1 MNPKRLSGDSL
12 DKPSSLRE
20 QISTALRAALITG
33 EMLPGETYS
42 VPAIAEKFGISATPV
57 REAML
62 DLTKDGI
69 LVALPNK
76 GFQVVATSAE
86 TLRQLTE
93 IRLLHEIRVTVEIAK
108 AITPKQV
115 ARLREVAVAIQEFA
129 QQNDLMNFIEMDRI
143 FHSGILELSGNPML
157 VQVADQFRSRARIHA
172 LPYILESGQLEASAL
187 EHIQLLDAM
196 DRRDLETVAKVMEHH
211 INYTID
217 AVFAMSLVKKAAK

>member
-12 DKPSSLRE
+12 QKPSSLRE

-33 EMLPGETYS
+33 EMQPGETYS

-93 IRLLHEIRVTVEIAK
+93 IRLLLEIRVTVEIAK
-108 AITPKQV
+108 AITPSQI
-115 ARLREVAVAIQEFA
+115 ARLREIATQVQEFA
-129 QQNDLMNFIEMDRI
+129 VVGDLLNFIEHDRV
-143 FHSGILELSGNPML
+143 FHSGILALSGNSML
-157 VQVADQFRSRARIHA
+157 VEVADQFRSRARIHA
-172 LPYILESGQLEASAL
+172 LPFILESGQLENSAF
-187 EHIQLLDAM
+187 EHIQILDAM
-196 DRRDLETVAKVMEHH
+196 ERGDLGTVAKVLEHH
-211 INYTID
+211 INATID
-217 AVFAMSLVKKAAK
+217 AVLAMSPVKRASK